1 MQNETLALFAV
12 IFLICGNKKIKI
24 MKNWKFYNA
33 LFVRVLFVMT
43 LFFFC
48 VFLIYKMFYYNALL
62 IGFFAV
68 VMLFEIYFYIKNKL
82 MFYDRTLLSILK
94 NDFSTNFSEENKKD
108 SFETLYLL
116 YDALKV
122 QQQEQTSKEIVYQSI
137 LNNIETGVLILEK
150 NNEEWNIFLMNDW
163 FSNLFKVPKVSHWK
177 YLKNYLP
184 SFCNEIEKTDF
195 SELKSAISMK
205 IEEQD
210 LQTFI
215 LQTSLTKTY
224 NKEYFIILLDSIQRV
239 IEKKEKEAWINL
251 MKIISHELM
260 NSLTPIRALSQ
271 NLLQIVDQEKLEED
285 DFDDIKSSISTI
297 INRSDHLQFFVEN
310 YRKLAMLPTPTKE
323 MTPINAL
330 FEDCL
335 RIMNPI
341 LKAENIELVNEINSS
356 RSILIDKNQMEQVII
371 NLITNSIYALK
382 EKREKKM
389 FLSSYTEN
397 NRFFIT
403 ISDNGKGIDSEIR
416 DKVFL
421 PFFTTRK
428 DGAGIGL
435 TLSKNIIEAHGGY
448 LSYQTDEDKTSF
460 VICLI

>member
-1 MQNETLALFAV
+1 
-12 IFLICGNKKIKI
+12 

-33 LFVRVLFVMT
+33 LFVRVLFVMI

-48 VFLIYKMFYYNALL
+48 VFLIYKRFYYNAIL
-62 IGFFAV
+62 IGFFV
-68 VMLFEIYFYIKNKL
+68 FLMLAEMYFYVKNQL
-82 MFYDRTLLSILK
+82 QFYDRTLLSILQ
-94 NDFSTNFSEENKKD
+94 NDFSTHFPEENKRDNFK
-108 SFETLYLL
+108 SLYLL
-116 YDALKV
+116 YETLKEE
-122 QQQEQTSKEIVYQSI
+122 QQEQTSKEMIYRSL
-137 LNNIETGVLILEK
+137 LNNIDTAALILEK
-150 NNEEWNIFLMNDW
+150 EDDDWNVFLMNDC
-163 FSNLFKVPKVSHWK
+163 FASLFKVPKISHWK

-184 SFCNEIEKTDF
+184 SLCNEIEKTEF
-195 SELKSAISMK
+195 SELKSAISIK

-210 LQTFI
+210 LQTFM
-215 LQTSLTKTY
+215 LQTSRTQTY

-271 NLLQIVDQEKLEED
+271 NLLQIVDQEELED
-285 DFDDIKSSISTI
+285 DDFEDIKSSISTI
-297 INRSDHLQFFVEN
+297 INRSDHLQVFVEN
-310 YRKLAMLPTPTKE
+310 YRKLAMLPTPTKQ
-323 MTPINAL
+323 MTPINLL

-335 RIMNPI
+335 RIMSPI
-341 LKAENIELVNEINSS
+341 LRAENIELINDIPSS
-356 RSILIDKNQMEQVII
+356 RSIMMDKNQMEQVII

-382 EKREKKM
+382 EKQQKKM
-389 FLSSYTEN
+389 YLSSYTEN

-403 ISDNGKGIDSEIR
+403 ISDNGKGIDPEIQ

>member
-1 MQNETLALFAV
+1 
-12 IFLICGNKKIKI
+12 

-33 LFVRVLFVMT
+33 LFIRVLLVMT
-43 LFFFC
+43 LFFLC
-48 VFLIYKMFYYNALL
+48 VFLIYKTFYYNAVLV
-62 IGFFAV
+62 GAFV
-68 VMLFEIYFYIKNKL
+68 VIVLFEMYFYIKNESL
-82 MFYDRTLLSILK
+82 FYDKTLLSILQ
-94 NDFSTNFSEENKKD
+94 NDFSTNFPEENKKGN
-108 SFETLYLL
+108 FKNLYLL
-116 YDALKV
+116 YDTLKV
-122 QQQEQTSKEIVYQSI
+122 QKQEQTSKELVYRSI
-137 LNNIETGVLILEK
+137 LNSIDTATLILEK
-150 NNEEWNIFLMNDW
+150 ENEEWDIFLMNDC

-184 SFCNEIEKTDF
+184 SLCDEIEKVEF
-195 SELKSAISMK
+195 AELKTAISIK
-205 IEEQD
+205 IESQD
-210 LQTFI
+210 LQTFM
-215 LQTSLTKTY
+215 LQTSHTKTY

-271 NLLQIVDQEKLEED
+271 NLLHIVDQEALEEE

-297 INRSDHLQFFVEN
+297 INRSDHLQVFVEN
-310 YRKLAMLPTPTKE
+310 YRKLAMLPTPNKV

-330 FEDCL
+330 FEDCM
-335 RIMNPI
+335 RIMTPI
-341 LKAENIELVNEINSS
+341 LKAENIELINEINSS

-371 NLITNSIYALK
+371 NLITNSVYALK
-382 EKREKKM
+382 DKSEKKM
-389 FLSSYTEN
+389 FLSSYSEN
-397 NRFFIT
+397 NRFFII
-403 ISDNGKGIDSEIR
+403 ISDNGKGIDPAIK

-448 LSYQTDEDKTSF
+448 LSYQTDEDKTNF

>member
-1 MQNETLALFAV
+1 
-12 IFLICGNKKIKI
+12 

-33 LFVRVLFVMT
+33 LFVRVLFVMI
-43 LFFFC
+43 LFFVC

-62 IGFFAV
+62 VGFFAFIFLAEMYLYV
-68 VMLFEIYFYIKNKL
+68 KNQL
-82 MFYDRTLLSILK
+82 QFYDRTLLSILQ
-94 NDFSTNFSEENKKD
+94 NDFSTNFPEENKKD
-108 SFETLYLL
+108 NFKSLYLL
-116 YDALKV
+116 YEYLKV
-122 QQQEQTSKEIVYQSI
+122 QQQEQTSKEMIYRSL
-137 LNNIETGVLILEK
+137 LNNIDTAALILEK
-150 NNEEWNIFLMNDW
+150 GNEDWDIFLMNDC
-163 FSNLFKVPKVSHWK
+163 FSDLFKVPKVSHWK

-184 SFCNEIEKTDF
+184 SLCNEIEKTDF
-195 SELKSAISMK
+195 SELKSAISIK

-210 LQTFI
+210 LQTFM
-215 LQTSLTKTY
+215 LQTSRTQTY
-224 NKEYFIILLDSIQRV
+224 NKEYYIILLDSIQRV

-271 NLLQIVDQEKLEED
+271 NLLHIVDQESLEED

-297 INRSDHLQFFVEN
+297 INRSDHLQVFVEN
-310 YRKLAMLPTPTKE
+310 YRKLAMLPTPTKQ

-335 RIMNPI
+335 RIMSPI
-341 LKAENIELVNEINSS
+341 LKAENIELINDIHSS
-356 RSILIDKNQMEQVII
+356 RSIMIDKNQMEQVII
-371 NLITNSIYALK
+371 NLITNSVYALK
-382 EKREKKM
+382 EKNEKKM
-389 FLSSYTEN
+389 YLSSYTEN
-397 NRFFIT
+397 NRFFIS
-403 ISDNGKGIDSEIR
+403 ISDNGKGIDPEIQ
-416 DKVFL
+416 DKIFL

>member
-1 MQNETLALFAV
+1 
-12 IFLICGNKKIKI
+12 

-33 LFVRVLFVMT
+33 LFIRVLFIMIP
-43 LFFFC
+43 FFFC
-48 VFLIYKMFYYNALL
+48 VFLIYKTLYYNAILV
-62 IGFFAV
+62 GFFIILL
-68 VMLFEIYFYIKNKL
+68 LFEMYFYIKNHSL
-82 MFYDRTLLSILK
+82 FYDKILLSILQK
-94 NDFSTNFSEENKKD
+94 DFSTNFPPEYREQKFSN
-108 SFETLYLL
+108 LYLL
-116 YDALKV
+116 YNTLKY
-122 QQQEQTSKEIVYQSI
+122 QQQEQTSKELVYQSI
-137 LNNIETGVLILEK
+137 LNNIDTATLILEK
-150 NNEEWNIFLMNDW
+150 ENDDWSIFLMNDC
-163 FSNLFKVPKVSHWK
+163 FSSLFKVPKVSHWK

-184 SFCNEIEKTDF
+184 SLCNEIEQTEF
-195 SELKSAISMK
+195 TELKSAISIK

-210 LQTFI
+210 LQTFV
-215 LQTSLTKTY
+215 LQTSYTKTY
-224 NKEYFIILLDSIQRV
+224 DKEYFIILLDSIQRV

-285 DFDDIKSSISTI
+285 DFEDIKSSISTI
-297 INRSDHLQFFVEN
+297 INRSDHLQVFVEN
-310 YRKLAMLPTPTKE
+310 YRKLAMLPTPTKQ
-323 MTPINAL
+323 MTPINL
-330 FEDCL
+330 LLEDCM

-341 LKAENIELVNEINSS
+341 LKAENIELVNEISS
-356 RSILIDKNQMEQVII
+356 PRSILIDKSQIEQVII
-371 NLITNSIYALK
+371 NLITNSVYALK
-382 EKREKKM
+382 EKAEKKM
-389 FLSSYTEN
+389 FLSSYTDN

-403 ISDNGKGIDSEIR
+403 ISDNGKGIDEEIR
-416 DKVFL
+416 EKVFL

>member
-1 MQNETLALFAV
+1 
-12 IFLICGNKKIKI
+12 

-33 LFVRVLFVMT
+33 LFVRVLFVMI

-48 VFLIYKMFYYNALL
+48 VFLIYKTFYFNALL
-62 IGFFAV
+62 VGFFV
-68 VMLFEIYFYIKNKL
+68 VLMLSEMYFFMKGQL
-82 MFYDRTLLSILK
+82 FFYDKTLLSILQ
-94 NDFSTNFSEENKKD
+94 NDFTTSFPEENKKGN
-108 SFETLYLL
+108 FQTLYLL
-116 YDALKV
+116 YDTLKV
-122 QQQEQTSKEIVYQSI
+122 QKQEQTSKELIYRSI
-137 LNNIETGVLILEK
+137 LNSIDTGALILEK
-150 NNEEWNIFLMNDW
+150 EEEGWNIFMMNDC
-163 FSNLFKVPKVSHWK
+163 FSNLFKVPKVSHWE

-184 SFCNEIEKTDF
+184 SLCNEIEKTDF
-195 SELKSAISMK
+195 TELKSAISIK

-210 LQTFI
+210 LQTFM
-215 LQTSLTKTY
+215 LQTSHTKTY

-297 INRSDHLQFFVEN
+297 INRSDHLQVFVEN
-310 YRKLAMLPTPTKE
+310 YRKLAMLPTPNKK

-330 FEDCL
+330 FDDCL
-335 RIMNPI
+335 RIMSPI
-341 LKAENIELVNEINSS
+341 LKAENIELINEINSS

-382 EKREKKM
+382 DKTEKKM

-403 ISDNGKGIDSEIR
+403 ISDNGKGIDAEIR

-448 LSYQTDEDKTSF
+448 LSYQTDEDRTSF

>member
-1 MQNETLALFAV
+1 
-12 IFLICGNKKIKI
+12 

-33 LFVRVLFVMT
+33 LFVRVLFVMI

-48 VFLIYKMFYYNALL
+48 MYLVYKMFYYNAILV
-62 IGFFAV
+62 GFFV
-68 VMLFEIYFYIKNKL
+68 FVMTAEMYFYVKNRL
-82 MFYDRTLLSILK
+82 QFYDRTLLSILQ
-94 NDFSTNFSEENKKD
+94 NDFSTNFPEENKKD
-108 SFETLYLL
+108 NFKSLHLL
-116 YDALKV
+116 YETLKV
-122 QQQEQTSKEIVYQSI
+122 QQQEQTSKELIYRSI
-137 LNNIETGVLILEK
+137 LNNIDTAALILEK
-150 NNEEWNIFLMNDW
+150 ENDDWNIFLMNDC

-184 SFCNEIEKTDF
+184 SLCNEIEKTDF
-195 SELKSAISMK
+195 NELKSAISIK

-210 LQTFI
+210 LQTFM
-215 LQTSLTKTY
+215 LQTSRTQTY
-224 NKEYFIILLDSIQRV
+224 NTEYFIVLLDSIQRV

-271 NLLQIVDQEKLEED
+271 NLLHIVDQEKLEED
-285 DFDDIKSSISTI
+285 DFEDIKSSISTI
-297 INRSDHLQFFVEN
+297 INRSDHLQVFVEN
-310 YRKLAMLPTPTKE
+310 YRKLAMLPTPSKQ
-323 MTPINAL
+323 MTPVNSL

-335 RIMNPI
+335 RIMSPI
-341 LKAENIELVNEINSS
+341 LTAENIELINDIHSS

-382 EKREKKM
+382 EKNEKKM
-389 FLSSYTEN
+389 YVSSYTEN

-403 ISDNGKGIDSEIR
+403 ISDNGKGIDPEIQ

>member
-1 MQNETLALFAV
+1 MALFIGSA
-12 IFLICGNKKIKI
+12 LL
-24 MKNWKFYNA
+24 FYKG
-33 LFVRVLFVMT
+33 FQ
-43 LFFFC
+43 
-48 VFLIYKMFYYNALL
+48 YNALL
-62 IGFFAV
+62 VGVFVLIFLIEMYFFV
-68 VMLFEIYFYIKNKL
+68 KNQL
-82 MFYDRTLLSILK
+82 LFYDKTINSILH
-94 NDFSTNFSEENKKD
+94 NDFSAHFPEEHKKD
-108 SFETLYLL
+108 NFNSLYLL

-122 QQQEQTSKEIVYQSI
+122 QKQEQISKELIYRSI
-137 LNNIETGVLILEK
+137 LNSIDTAALILEK
-150 NNEEWNIFLMNDW
+150 GDDDWSIFIMNDC
-163 FSNLFKVPKVSHWK
+163 FSNLFKVPKVNHWK

-184 SFCNEIEKTDF
+184 SLCSEIEKVGFT
-195 SELKSAISMK
+195 ELKTAISIK
-205 IEEQD
+205 IEDQD
-210 LQTFI
+210 LQTFM
-215 LQTSLTKTY
+215 LQTSHTQTY

-271 NLLQIVDQEKLEED
+271 NLLHIVDQDELED
-285 DFDDIKSSISTI
+285 DDFEDIKSSISTI

-310 YRKLAMLPTPTKE
+310 YRKLAMLPTPNKQ

-335 RIMNPI
+335 RIMSPI
-341 LKAENIELVNEINSS
+341 LKEEKIELMNEIHSS
-356 RSILIDKNQMEQVII
+356 RSIMIDKNQMEQVII
-371 NLITNSIYALK
+371 NLITNSIHALK
-382 EKREKKM
+382 EKSEKK
-389 FLSSYTEN
+389 LIISSYTEN
-397 NRFFIT
+397 NRFFIV
-403 ISDNGKGIDSEIR
+403 ISDNGKGVDAEIR

>member
-1 MQNETLALFAV
+1 
-12 IFLICGNKKIKI
+12 
-24 MKNWKFYNA
+24 MKNLKFYNA
-33 LFVRVLFVMT
+33 LFLRILCIMV

-48 VFLIYKMFYYNALL
+48 VFLIYKGLYYNAILV
-62 IGFFAV
+62 GFFAV
-68 VMLFEIYFYIKNKL
+68 ILISEMYVAIKNRMLF
-82 MFYDRTLLSILK
+82 YDKTLLSILQ
-94 NDFSTNFSEENKKD
+94 NDFSTNFPEEYKKEN
-108 SFETLYLL
+108 FKTLYLL
-116 YDALKV
+116 YNTLKV
-122 QQQEQTSKEIVYQSI
+122 KEQEQVSKELIYQSI
-137 LNNIETGVLILEK
+137 LDNIDTATLILEK
-150 NNEEWNIFLMNDW
+150 ENDEWHIFLMNDC

-184 SFCNEIEKTDF
+184 SLCNEIEKLGFT
-195 SELKSAISMK
+195 ELKSAISIK

-210 LQTFI
+210 LQTFV
-215 LQTSLTKTY
+215 LQTSHTKTY
-224 NKEYFIILLDSIQRV
+224 DKEYFIILLDSIQRV

-271 NLLQIVDQEKLEED
+271 NLLHIVDQEQLVEED
-285 DFDDIKSSISTI
+285 FEDIKSSISTI
-297 INRSDHLQFFVEN
+297 INRSDHLQVFVEN
-310 YRKLAMLPTPTKE
+310 YRKLAMLPTPTKV

-330 FEDCL
+330 FEDCM
-335 RIMNPI
+335 RIMSPI
-341 LKAENIELVNEINSS
+341 LKAENIELINEINSS

-371 NLITNSIYALK
+371 NLITNSVYALK
-382 EKREKKM
+382 EKSEKKM

-403 ISDNGKGIDSEIR
+403 ISDNGKGIDNEIR

-448 LSYQTDEDKTSF
+448 LSYQTDEDRTSF

>member
-1 MQNETLALFAV
+1 
-12 IFLICGNKKIKI
+12 
-24 MKNWKFYNA
+24 
-33 LFVRVLFVMT
+33 
-43 LFFFC
+43 
-48 VFLIYKMFYYNALL
+48 MFYYNAFLV
-62 IGFFAV
+62 GFFAII
-68 VMLFEIYFYIKNKL
+68 MLAEMYFYVQNRVL
-82 MFYDRTLLSILK
+82 FYDRTLMSMLQ
-94 NDFSTNFSEENKKD
+94 NDFSTNFPEENRKD
-108 SFETLYLL
+108 NFKTLYLL
-116 YDALKV
+116 YETLKE
-122 QQQEQTSKEIVYQSI
+122 QQQEKTSKEVVYQSI
-137 LNNIETGVLILEK
+137 LNSIDTGTLILEK
-150 NNEEWNIFLMNDW
+150 ENEEWNIFLMNDC
-163 FSNLFKVPKVSHWK
+163 FSDLFKVPKVSHWK

-184 SFCNEIEKTDF
+184 SLCNEIESLGFT
-195 SELKSAISMK
+195 ELKSAISIK

-210 LQTFI
+210 LQTFM

-271 NLLQIVDQEKLEED
+271 NLLQIVDQEELEKD
-285 DFDDIKSSISTI
+285 DFEDIKSSISTI
-297 INRSDHLQFFVEN
+297 INRSDHLQVFVEN
-310 YRKLAMLPTPTKE
+310 YRKLAMLPTPNKQ

-330 FEDCL
+330 FDDCL

-341 LKAENIELVNEINSS
+341 LKSENIQLVNEINSP

-382 EKREKKM
+382 DKAEKKM

-397 NRFFIT
+397 NRFFII
-403 ISDNGKGIDSEIR
+403 ISDNGKGIDPEIR

-448 LSYQTDEDKTSF
+448 LSYQTDEEKTDF

>member
-1 MQNETLALFAV
+1 
-12 IFLICGNKKIKI
+12 

-33 LFVRVLFVMT
+33 LFVRVLFVMI
-43 LFFFC
+43 LFFIC

-62 IGFFAV
+62 VGFFAFIFLAE
-68 VMLFEIYFYIKNKL
+68 MYFYVKNEL
-82 MFYDRTLLSILK
+82 QFYDRTLLSILQ
-94 NDFSTNFSEENKKD
+94 NDFSTNFPEENKKD
-108 SFETLYLL
+108 NFKNLYLL
-116 YDALKV
+116 YENLKV
-122 QQQEQTSKEIVYQSI
+122 QQQEQTSKEMIYRSL
-137 LNNIETGVLILEK
+137 LNNIDTAALILERE
-150 NNEEWNIFLMNDW
+150 NEDWDIFLMNDC
-163 FSNLFKVPKVSHWK
+163 FSDLFKVPKVSHWK

-184 SFCNEIEKTDF
+184 SLCNEIEKTDF
-195 SELKSAISMK
+195 SELKSAISIK
-205 IEEQD
+205 IEEED
-210 LQTFI
+210 LQTFM
-215 LQTSLTKTY
+215 LQTSRTQTY

-271 NLLQIVDQEKLEED
+271 NLLHIVDQESLEED

-297 INRSDHLQFFVEN
+297 INRSDHLQVFVEN
-310 YRKLAMLPTPTKE
+310 YRKLAMLPTPTKQ

-330 FEDCL
+330 FEDCF
-335 RIMNPI
+335 RIMSPI
-341 LKAENIELVNEINSS
+341 LKAENIELINDIHSS
-356 RSILIDKNQMEQVII
+356 RSIMIDKNQMEQVII
-371 NLITNSIYALK
+371 NLITNSVYALK
-382 EKREKKM
+382 EKNEKKM
-389 FLSSYTEN
+389 YVSSYTEN
-397 NRFFIT
+397 NRFFIS
-403 ISDNGKGIDSEIR
+403 ISDNGKGIDPEIQ
-416 DKVFL
+416 DKIFL

>member
-1 MQNETLALFAV
+1 
-12 IFLICGNKKIKI
+12 

-33 LFVRVLFVMT
+33 FFVRVLFVMT
-43 LFFFC
+43 LFFICF
-48 VFLIYKMFYYNALL
+48 FLIYKMFYFNALL
-62 IGFFAV
+62 VGFFAFL
-68 VMLFEIYFYIKNKL
+68 MLAEMYFFVKNQL
-82 MFYDRTLLSILK
+82 QFYDRTLFSILQ
-94 NDFSTNFSEENKKD
+94 NDFSTNFPEENKRDNFK
-108 SFETLYLL
+108 SLYLL
-116 YDALKV
+116 YETLKV
-122 QQQEQTSKEIVYQSI
+122 QQQEQKSKELIYRSL
-137 LNNIETGVLILEK
+137 LNNIDSAALILEK
-150 NNEEWNIFLMNDW
+150 ENDDWNIFLMNDC
-163 FSNLFKVPKVSHWK
+163 FSDLFKVPKVSHWK

-184 SFCNEIEKTDF
+184 SLCNEIEKTEF
-195 SELKSAISMK
+195 GELKSAISIK
-205 IEEQD
+205 IEDQD
-210 LQTFI
+210 LQTFM
-215 LQTSLTKTY
+215 LQTSRTQTY
-224 NKEYFIILLDSIQRV
+224 NKEYYIILLDSIQRV

-271 NLLQIVDQEKLEED
+271 NLLHIVDQENLEED

-297 INRSDHLQFFVEN
+297 INRSDHLQVFVEN
-310 YRKLAMLPTPTKE
+310 YRKLAMLPTPSKQ

-330 FEDCL
+330 FDDCL
-335 RIMNPI
+335 RIMSPI
-341 LKAENIELVNEINSS
+341 LKAENIELISDIHSS

-371 NLITNSIYALK
+371 NLITNSVYALK
-382 EKREKKM
+382 EKNEKKM
-389 FLSSYTEN
+389 YVSSYTEN

-403 ISDNGKGIDSEIR
+403 ISDNGKGIDPEIQ

>member
-1 MQNETLALFAV
+1 
-12 IFLICGNKKIKI
+12 

-33 LFVRVLFVMT
+33 LFIRVLFIMIP
-43 LFFFC
+43 FFFC
-48 VFLIYKMFYYNALL
+48 VFLIYKTLYYNAILV
-62 IGFFAV
+62 GFFIILL
-68 VMLFEIYFYIKNKL
+68 LFEMYFYIKNHSL
-82 MFYDRTLLSILK
+82 FYDKILLSILQK
-94 NDFSTNFSEENKKD
+94 DFSTNFPPEYKEQKFSN
-108 SFETLYLL
+108 LYLL
-116 YDALKV
+116 YNTLKY
-122 QQQEQTSKEIVYQSI
+122 QQQEQTSKELVYQSI
-137 LNNIETGVLILEK
+137 LNNIDTATLILEK
-150 NNEEWNIFLMNDW
+150 ENDDWSIFLMNDC
-163 FSNLFKVPKVSHWK
+163 FSSLFKVPKVSHWK

-184 SFCNEIEKTDF
+184 SLCNEIEQTEF
-195 SELKSAISMK
+195 TELKSAISIK

-210 LQTFI
+210 VQTFV
-215 LQTSLTKTY
+215 LQTSSTKTY
-224 NKEYFIILLDSIQRV
+224 EKEYFIILLDSIQRV

-297 INRSDHLQFFVEN
+297 INRSDHLQVFVEN
-310 YRKLAMLPTPTKE
+310 YRKLAMLPTPTKQ
-323 MTPINAL
+323 MTPINL
-330 FEDCL
+330 LLEDCM

-341 LKAENIELVNEINSS
+341 LKAENIELVNEISS
-356 RSILIDKNQMEQVII
+356 PRSILIDKSQIEQVII
-371 NLITNSIYALK
+371 NLITNSVYALK
-382 EKREKKM
+382 EKAEKKM
-389 FLSSYTEN
+389 FLSSYTDN

-403 ISDNGKGIDSEIR
+403 ISDNGKGIDEEIR
-416 DKVFL
+416 EKVFL

>member
-1 MQNETLALFAV
+1 
-12 IFLICGNKKIKI
+12 
-24 MKNWKFYNA
+24 MKNLKFYNA
-33 LFVRVLFVMT
+33 LFLRILCIMV

-48 VFLIYKMFYYNALL
+48 VFLIYKGLHYNAILV
-62 IGFFAV
+62 GFFAV
-68 VMLFEIYFYIKNKL
+68 ILISEMYVAIKNRL
-82 MFYDRTLLSILK
+82 LFYDKTLLSILK
-94 NDFSTNFSEENKKD
+94 NDFSNNFPEENKKD
-108 SFETLYLL
+108 SYQTLYLL
-116 YDALKV
+116 YETLKN
-122 QQQEQTSKEIVYQSI
+122 QKQEQTSKELIYRSI
-137 LNNIETGVLILEK
+137 LNSIDSAALILEK
-150 NNEEWNIFLMNDW
+150 ENDEWHIFLMNDC

-184 SFCNEIEKTDF
+184 SLCAEIEKVGF
-195 SELKSAISMK
+195 AELKSAISIK

-210 LQTFI
+210 LQTFM

-271 NLLQIVDQEKLEED
+271 NLLHIVDQEQLGEED
-285 DFDDIKSSISTI
+285 FEDIKSSISTI
-297 INRSDHLQFFVEN
+297 INRSDHLQVFVEN
-310 YRKLAMLPTPTKE
+310 YRKLAMLPTPTKV

-330 FEDCL
+330 FDDCM
-335 RIMNPI
+335 RIMSPI
-341 LKAENIELVNEINSS
+341 LKAEQIELINEINSS

-371 NLITNSIYALK
+371 NLITNSVYALK
-382 EKREKKM
+382 EKSEKKM

-403 ISDNGKGIDSEIR
+403 ISDNGKGIDNEIR

-448 LSYQTDEDKTSF
+448 LSYQTDEDRTSF

>member
-1 MQNETLALFAV
+1 
-12 IFLICGNKKIKI
+12 

-43 LFFFC
+43 LFFFS
-48 VFLIYKMFYYNALL
+48 VFLIFKMFYYNAILVGL
-62 IGFFAV
+62 FAV
-68 VMLFEIYFYIKNKL
+68 VMLFEMYFYVKNQL
-82 MFYDRTLLSILK
+82 LFYDRTLLSMLQH
-94 NDFSTNFSEENKKD
+94 DFSTNFPEENKKD
-108 SFETLYLL
+108 NFKSLYLL
-116 YDALKV
+116 YDALKT
-122 QQQEQTSKEIVYQSI
+122 QQQEQTSKELVYQSI
-137 LNNIETGVLILEK
+137 VNSIDTGTLILEK
-150 NNEEWNIFLMNDW
+150 ENDEWNIFLMNDC
-163 FSNLFKVPKVSHWK
+163 FSNLFKVPKVSQWK

-184 SFCNEIEKTDF
+184 SLCDEIEKTEF
-195 SELKSAISMK
+195 AELKSAISIK

-210 LQTFI
+210 LQTFV

-297 INRSDHLQFFVEN
+297 INRSDHLQVFVEN
-310 YRKLAMLPTPTKE
+310 YRKLAMLPTPTKS
-323 MTPINAL
+323 MVQINAL
-330 FEDCL
+330 FDDCL

-341 LKAENIELVNEINSS
+341 LKSENIQLINEINSS

-371 NLITNSIYALK
+371 NLITNSIHALK
-382 EKREKKM
+382 DRQEKKM

-397 NRFFIT
+397 NRFFIV
-403 ISDNGKGIDSEIR
+403 ISDNGKGIDREIQ

-448 LSYQTDEDKTSF
+448 LSYQTDEVQTSF

>member
-1 MQNETLALFAV
+1 
-12 IFLICGNKKIKI
+12 

-33 LFVRVLFVMT
+33 LFIRVLFIMIP
-43 LFFFC
+43 FFFC
-48 VFLIYKMFYYNALL
+48 VFLIYKTLYYNALL
-62 IGFFAV
+62 VGFFIFLL
-68 VMLFEIYFYIKNKL
+68 LFEMYFYIKNHSL
-82 MFYDRTLLSILK
+82 FYDKILLSILQ
-94 NDFSTNFSEENKKD
+94 NDFSTNFPEDYKEKK
-108 SFETLYLL
+108 FNNLYLL
-116 YDALKV
+116 YNTLKY
-122 QQQEQTSKEIVYQSI
+122 QQQDQTSKELIYKSI
-137 LNNIETGVLILEK
+137 LNNIDTATLILEK
-150 NNEEWNIFLMNDW
+150 EGEDWNIFLMNDC
-163 FSNLFKVPKVSHWK
+163 FSSLFKVPKVSHWT

-184 SFCNEIEKTDF
+184 SLCDEIEKMEF
-195 SELKSAISMK
+195 RELKSAISIK
-205 IEEQD
+205 IEEED
-210 LQTFI
+210 LQTFV
-215 LQTSLTKTY
+215 LQTSITKTY

-297 INRSDHLQFFVEN
+297 INRSDHLQVFVEN
-310 YRKLAMLPTPTKE
+310 YRKLAMLPTPTKQ
-323 MTPINAL
+323 MTPINLLLA
-330 FEDCL
+330 DCM
-335 RIMNPI
+335 RIMSPI

-356 RSILIDKNQMEQVII
+356 RSILIDKSQIEQVII
-371 NLITNSIYALK
+371 NLITNSVYALK
-382 EKREKKM
+382 EKAEKKM

-403 ISDNGKGIDSEIR
+403 ISDNGKGIDQEIR
-416 DKVFL
+416 EKVFL

-448 LSYQTDEDKTSF
+448 LSYQTDENKTSF

>member
-1 MQNETLALFAV
+1 
-12 IFLICGNKKIKI
+12 

-33 LFVRVLFVMT
+33 LFLRVLFVILLF
-43 LFFFC
+43 LFFL
-48 VFLIYKMFYYNALL
+48 FLIERQFFYNGLL
-62 IGFFAV
+62 VAFFIIV
-68 VMLFEIYFYIKNKL
+68 LFFEMYAYIKSQL
-82 MFYDRTLLSILK
+82 IFYDKTLLSILK
-94 NDFSTNFSEENKKD
+94 NDFSTHFAEEQKKGNFAN
-108 SFETLYLL
+108 LYLL
-116 YDALKV
+116 YETLKEK
-122 QQQEQTSKEIVYQSI
+122 QQEQTSKEMIYRSI
-137 LNNIETGVLILEK
+137 LNSIDTATLILEK
-150 NNEEWNIFLMNDW
+150 ESEDWNVFLMNDC
-163 FSNLFKVPKVSHWK
+163 FSNLFKVPKVSQWK

-184 SFCNEIEKTDF
+184 SLCAEIEKTGF
-195 SELKSAISMK
+195 TELKSAISIK
-205 IEEQD
+205 IEQQD
-210 LQTFI
+210 LQTFM
-215 LQTSLTKTY
+215 LQTSNTKSFD
-224 NKEYFIILLDSIQRV
+224 KEYFIILLDSIQRV

-271 NLLQIVDQEKLEED
+271 NLLNIVDQEKLETD

-297 INRSDHLQFFVEN
+297 INRSDHLQVFVEN
-310 YRKLAMLPTPTKE
+310 YRKLAMLPSPIKK
-323 MTPINAL
+323 MTPINML

-335 RIMNPI
+335 KIMSPI
-341 LKAENIELVNEINSS
+341 LKAENIELTNEIDSS

-382 EKREKKM
+382 EKQDKKM

-448 LSYQTDEDKTSF
+448 LSYQTDEEKTHF

>member
-1 MQNETLALFAV
+1 
-12 IFLICGNKKIKI
+12 
-24 MKNWKFYNA
+24 
-33 LFVRVLFVMT
+33 
-43 LFFFC
+43 
-48 VFLIYKMFYYNALL
+48 MFYFNAILVGSFAL
-62 IGFFAV
+62 I
-68 VMLFEIYFYIKNKL
+68 MLAEMYFYVKSKL
-82 MFYDRTLLSILK
+82 QFYDRTLQSILQD
-94 NDFSTNFSEENKKD
+94 DFSTNFPEENKKD
-108 SFETLYLL
+108 NFKSLYAL
-116 YDALKV
+116 YEALKSRH
-122 QQQEQTSKEIVYQSI
+122 QEQTSKELIYQSL
-137 LNNIETGVLILEK
+137 LNNIDTAAVILEK
-150 NNEEWNIFLMNDW
+150 EDEDWKIFLMNDC
-163 FSNLFKVPKVSHWK
+163 FSRLFKVPKVSHWK

-184 SFCNEIEKTDF
+184 SLCYEIEKKEF
-195 SELKSAISMK
+195 SELKLAISIK
-205 IEEQD
+205 IEDQD

-215 LQTSLTKTY
+215 LQTSRTQTY
-224 NKEYFIILLDSIQRV
+224 KKEYFIILLDSIQRV

-285 DFDDIKSSISTI
+285 DFEDIKSSISTI
-297 INRSDHLQFFVEN
+297 INRSDHLQDFVES
-310 YRKLAMLPTPTKE
+310 YRKLAMLPTPVKE
-323 MTPINAL
+323 MTQINAL
-330 FEDCL
+330 FDDCL
-335 RIMNPI
+335 RVMNPI
-341 LKAENIELVNEINSS
+341 LKSEKIQLINEINSS

-382 EKREKKM
+382 GKREKQL

-397 NRFFIT
+397 NRFFII
-403 ISDNGKGIDSEIR
+403 ISDNGKGIDPEIQ
-416 DKVFL
+416 DKIFL

>member
-1 MQNETLALFAV
+1 
-12 IFLICGNKKIKI
+12 
-24 MKNWKFYNA
+24 MKNWKFHNA
-33 LFVRVLFVMT
+33 FFIRVLFVMI

-48 VFLIYKMFYYNALL
+48 FFLIYKMFYFNAILVGSFAL
-62 IGFFAV
+62 I
-68 VMLFEIYFYIKNKL
+68 MLAEMYFYVKSKL
-82 MFYDRTLLSILK
+82 QFYDRTLLSILQD
-94 NDFSTNFSEENKKD
+94 DFSTNFPEENKRDNFK
-108 SFETLYLL
+108 SLYAL
-116 YDALKV
+116 YEALKSRH
-122 QQQEQTSKEIVYQSI
+122 QEQTSKELIYQSL
-137 LNNIETGVLILEK
+137 LNNIDTAAVILEK
-150 NNEEWNIFLMNDW
+150 EDEDWKIFLMNDC
-163 FSNLFKVPKVSHWK
+163 FSRLFKVPKVSHWK

-184 SFCNEIEKTDF
+184 SLCYEIEKKEF
-195 SELKSAISMK
+195 SELKSAVSIK
-205 IEEQD
+205 IEDQD

-215 LQTSLTKTY
+215 LQTSRTQTY
-224 NKEYFIILLDSIQRV
+224 KKEYFIILLDSIQRV

-285 DFDDIKSSISTI
+285 DFEDIKSSISTI
-297 INRSDHLQFFVEN
+297 INRSDHLQDFVES
-310 YRKLAMLPTPTKE
+310 YRKLAMLPTPAKE
-323 MTPINAL
+323 MTQINAL
-330 FEDCL
+330 FDDCL
-335 RIMNPI
+335 RVTNPI
-341 LKAENIELVNEINSS
+341 LKSENIQLINEINSS

-382 EKREKKM
+382 KRSEKKL

-397 NRFFIT
+397 NRFFII
-403 ISDNGKGIDSEIR
+403 ISDNGKGIDPEIQ
-416 DKVFL
+416 DKIFL

>member
-1 MQNETLALFAV
+1 
-12 IFLICGNKKIKI
+12 

-33 LFVRVLFVMT
+33 FFVRVLFVMV

-48 VFLIYKMFYYNALL
+48 FFLIYKMFYYNALL
-62 IGFFAV
+62 VGFFAFL
-68 VMLFEIYFYIKNKL
+68 MLAEMYFFIKNQL
-82 MFYDRTLLSILK
+82 QFYDRTLLSILQ
-94 NDFSTNFSEENKKD
+94 NDFSTNFPEENKKD
-108 SFETLYLL
+108 NFENLYLL
-116 YDALKV
+116 YETLKV
-122 QQQEQTSKEIVYQSI
+122 QQQEQKSKELIYRSL
-137 LNNIETGVLILEK
+137 LNNIDSAALILEK
-150 NNEEWNIFLMNDW
+150 ENEDWNVFLINEC
-163 FSNLFKVPKVSHWK
+163 FSDLFKVPKVSHWK

-184 SFCNEIEKTDF
+184 SLCNEIEKTEF
-195 SELKSAISMK
+195 SELKSAISIK
-205 IEEQD
+205 IEDQD
-210 LQTFI
+210 LQTFM
-215 LQTSLTKTY
+215 LQTSRTQTY

-271 NLLQIVDQEKLEED
+271 NLLHIVDQENLEED
-285 DFDDIKSSISTI
+285 DLEDIKSSISTI
-297 INRSDHLQFFVEN
+297 INRSDHLQAFVEN
-310 YRKLAMLPTPTKE
+310 YRKLAMLPMPTKQ
-323 MTPINAL
+323 MTPINSL
-330 FEDCL
+330 LEDCL
-335 RIMNPI
+335 RIMSPI
-341 LKAENIELVNEINSS
+341 LKEENIELINDVHSS

-382 EKREKKM
+382 EKSEKKM
-389 FLSSYTEN
+389 YVSSYNEN

-403 ISDNGKGIDSEIR
+403 ISDNGKGIDPEIQE
-416 DKVFL
+416 KVFL

>member
-1 MQNETLALFAV
+1 
-12 IFLICGNKKIKI
+12 

-33 LFVRVLFVMT
+33 LFVRILFVII

-48 VFLIYKMFYYNALL
+48 VFLIYKVFYYNAILVGL
-62 IGFFAV
+62 FAV
-68 VMLFEIYFYIKNKL
+68 VLLFEMYFYVKNQMLF
-82 MFYDRTLLSILK
+82 YDKTLRSILQK
-94 NDFSTNFSEENKKD
+94 DFSTNFPEENKKGNFK
-108 SFETLYLL
+108 SLYLL
-116 YDALKV
+116 YDALKI
-122 QQQEQTSKEIVYQSI
+122 QQQEQTSKELVYQSI
-137 LNNIETGVLILEK
+137 VNSIDTGTLILEK
-150 NNEEWNIFLMNDW
+150 ENDEWNIFLMNDC

-184 SFCNEIEKTDF
+184 SLCNEIEKTDF
-195 SELKSAISMK
+195 AEIKSAVSIK

-210 LQTFI
+210 LQTFV

-285 DFDDIKSSISTI
+285 DFEDIKSSISTI
-297 INRSDHLQFFVEN
+297 INRSDHLQVFVEN
-310 YRKLAMLPTPTKE
+310 YRKLAMLPTPKKV
-323 MTPINAL
+323 MTPINTL
-330 FEDCL
+330 FDDSL
-335 RIMNPI
+335 RIMIPI
-341 LKAENIELVNEINSS
+341 LKTENIELINEINSS

-371 NLITNSIYALK
+371 NLITNSIHALK
-382 EKREKKM
+382 DRDEKKM

-397 NRFFIT
+397 NRFFIV
-403 ISDNGKGIDSEIR
+403 ISDNGKGIDKEIQ

-435 TLSKNIIEAHGGY
+435 TLSRNIIEAHGGY
-448 LSYQTDEDKTSF
+448 LSYLSDTEKTNF
-460 VICLI
+460 IICLI

>member
-1 MQNETLALFAV
+1 
-12 IFLICGNKKIKI
+12 
-24 MKNWKFYNA
+24 MKSWKFYNA
-33 LFVRVLFVMT
+33 LFVRVVFVMALSLCSAL
-43 LFFFC
+43 LF
-48 VFLIYKMFYYNALL
+48 YKGFRFNALL
-62 IGFFAV
+62 VGVFVLIF
-68 VMLFEIYFYIKNKL
+68 LFEMYFFVKNQL
-82 MFYDRTLLSILK
+82 LFYDKTINSILHD
-94 NDFSTNFSEENKKD
+94 DFSTHFPEEYKKD
-108 SFETLYLL
+108 NFNSLYLL
-116 YDALKV
+116 YNALKV
-122 QQQEQTSKEIVYQSI
+122 QKQEQISKELIYRSI
-137 LNNIETGVLILEK
+137 LNSIDTAALILEK
-150 NNEEWNIFLMNDW
+150 ENDDWSIFIMNDC

-184 SFCNEIEKTDF
+184 ALCTEIENVDF
-195 SELKSAISMK
+195 GELKTAISIK
-205 IEEQD
+205 IEDQD
-210 LQTFI
+210 LQTFM
-215 LQTSLTKTY
+215 LQTSRTQTY

-271 NLLQIVDQEKLEED
+271 NLLQIVDQEELED
-285 DFDDIKSSISTI
+285 DDFEDIKSSISTI

-310 YRKLAMLPTPTKE
+310 YRKLAMLPTPNKQA
-323 MTPINAL
+323 TPINAL

-335 RIMNPI
+335 RIMSPI
-341 LKAENIELVNEINSS
+341 LKDEGIELINEIHSS

-371 NLITNSIYALK
+371 NLITNSIHALK
-382 EKREKKM
+382 EKEEKK
-389 FLSSYTEN
+389 LIISSYTEN
-397 NRFFIT
+397 NRFFIV
-403 ISDNGKGIDSEIR
+403 ISDNGKGVDAEIR

-448 LSYQTDEDKTSF
+448 LSYQTDEDQTSF

>member
-1 MQNETLALFAV
+1 M
-12 IFLICGNKKIKI
+12 
-24 MKNWKFYNA
+24 M
-33 LFVRVLFVMT
+33 

-48 VFLIYKMFYYNALL
+48 VFLIYKMFYYNAILVGL
-62 IGFFAV
+62 FAV
-68 VMLFEIYFYIKNKL
+68 VMLFEMYFFVKNQL
-82 MFYDRTLLSILK
+82 LFYDRTLLSMLQK
-94 NDFSTNFSEENKKD
+94 DFTTNFPEENKKD
-108 SFETLYLL
+108 NFESLYLL
-116 YDALKV
+116 YEALKI
-122 QQQEQTSKEIVYQSI
+122 QQQEQTSKELVYQSI
-137 LNNIETGVLILEK
+137 LNSIDTGTLILEK
-150 NNEEWNIFLMNDW
+150 ENDEWNIFLMNDC
-163 FSNLFKVPKVSHWK
+163 FSTLFKVPKVSHWS

-184 SFCNEIEKTDF
+184 SLCSEIEKSDF
-195 SELKSAISMK
+195 AEVKSAISIK
-205 IEEQD
+205 IEDHD
-210 LQTFI
+210 LQTFM
-215 LQTSLTKTY
+215 LQTSRTKTY

-285 DFDDIKSSISTI
+285 DFEDIKSSISTI
-297 INRSDHLQFFVEN
+297 INRSDHLQVFVEN
-310 YRKLAMLPTPTKE
+310 YRKLAMLPTPTKV

-330 FEDCL
+330 FDDCL

-341 LKAENIELVNEINSS
+341 LKAENIELINDINSS

-382 EKREKKM
+382 DKSEKKM

>member
-1 MQNETLALFAV
+1 
-12 IFLICGNKKIKI
+12 

-33 LFVRVLFVMT
+33 LFARVLFLMI
-43 LFFFC
+43 LFLC
-48 VFLIYKMFYYNALL
+48 SAFLFYKGFKFNAILV
-62 IGFFAV
+62 GFFAGIF
-68 VMLFEIYFYIKNKL
+68 LFEMYFFVKNQL
-82 MFYDRTLLSILK
+82 LFYDKTINSILH
-94 NDFSTNFSEENKKD
+94 NDFSASFSDENKKD
-108 SFETLYLL
+108 NFKSLYQL
-116 YDALKV
+116 YDTLKV
-122 QQQEQTSKEIVYQSI
+122 QKQEQTSKELIYRSI
-137 LNNIETGVLILEK
+137 LNSIDTAALILEK
-150 NNEEWNIFLMNDW
+150 ENETWSIFIMNDC
-163 FSNLFKVPKVSHWK
+163 FSRLFKVPKVSHWK

-184 SFCNEIEKTDF
+184 ALCDEIEKVGF
-195 SELKSAISMK
+195 SELKTAISVK
-205 IEEQD
+205 IEDQD
-210 LQTFI
+210 LQTFM
-215 LQTSLTKTY
+215 LQTSITQTY

-271 NLLQIVDQEKLEED
+271 NLLHIVDQDELEED
-285 DFDDIKSSISTI
+285 DFEDIKSSISTI
-297 INRSDHLQFFVEN
+297 INRSDHLQVFVEN
-310 YRKLAMLPTPTKE
+310 YRKLAMLPTPNKQ

-341 LKAENIELVNEINSS
+341 LKAENIELINEINSS

-371 NLITNSIYALK
+371 NLITNSIHALK
-382 EKREKKM
+382 EKSEKKLI
-389 FLSSYTEN
+389 LSSYTEN
-397 NRFFIT
+397 NRFFIV
-403 ISDNGKGIDSEIR
+403 ISDNGRGVDSAIQ

-435 TLSKNIIEAHGGY
+435 TLSKNIVEAHGGY
-448 LSYQTDEDKTSF
+448 LSYNTDEEKTDF

>member
-1 MQNETLALFAV
+1 
-12 IFLICGNKKIKI
+12 

-33 LFVRVLFVMT
+33 LFIRVVFIMALFLCSAL
-43 LFFFC
+43 LF
-48 VFLIYKMFYYNALL
+48 YKGFEYNAIL
-62 IGFFAV
+62 IAAFVLIF
-68 VMLFEIYFYIKNKL
+68 LFEMYFFVKNQL
-82 MFYDRTLLSILK
+82 SFYDKTINAILHS
-94 NDFSTNFSEENKKD
+94 DFSTHFPEEHKRGNFNS
-108 SFETLYLL
+108 LYQL

-122 QQQEQTSKEIVYQSI
+122 QKQEQTSKELIYRSI
-137 LNNIETGVLILEK
+137 LNSIDTAALILEK
-150 NNEEWNIFLMNDW
+150 ENDNWSIFIMNDC
-163 FSNLFKVPKVSHWK
+163 FSNLFKVPKVTHWK

-184 SFCNEIEKTDF
+184 SLCNEIENVGFAEVKT
-195 SELKSAISMK
+195 AISIK
-205 IEEQD
+205 IEDQD
-210 LQTFI
+210 LQTFM
-215 LQTSLTKTY
+215 LQTSHTQTY

-271 NLLQIVDQEKLEED
+271 NLLHIVDQEELEED
-285 DFDDIKSSISTI
+285 DFEDIKSSISTI

-310 YRKLAMLPTPTKE
+310 YRKLAMLPTPNKQ

-335 RIMNPI
+335 RIMSPI
-341 LKAENIELVNEINSS
+341 LKDEGIKLINEIHSS
-356 RSILIDKNQMEQVII
+356 RSISIDKNQMEQVII
-371 NLITNSIYALK
+371 NLITNSIHALK
-382 EKREKKM
+382 EKEEKK
-389 FLSSYTEN
+389 LIISSYTEN

-403 ISDNGKGIDSEIR
+403 ISDNGKGVDAEIR

-448 LSYQTDEDKTSF
+448 LSYQTDEDQTSF